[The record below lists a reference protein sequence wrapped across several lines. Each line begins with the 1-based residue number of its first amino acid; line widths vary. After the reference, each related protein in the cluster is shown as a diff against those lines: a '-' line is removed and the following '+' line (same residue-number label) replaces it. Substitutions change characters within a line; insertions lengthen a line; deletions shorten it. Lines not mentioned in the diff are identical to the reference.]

1 MPNPPYRT
9 APEAIESM
17 PSGIPYI
24 ISNECAERFSFYGM
38 RTILTVFMTQY
49 LVDREGN
56 LAVMG
61 DTEATQNY
69 HTFVWAAYLFPVLG
83 SLISDALWGKYK
95 TIMILSFFYVIGHFV
110 LAIDDTRLGLAAGL
124 TLIAIG
130 AGGIKPC
137 VSAHVGDQ
145 FGSRNEG
152 LLPKVYAWFYFS
164 INLGAMAST
173 LLTPWL
179 LEHYGPPVAFAV
191 PGLLMIVATAAFWMG
206 RHKFAHISP
215 AGMGAVRDMVRGEGL
230 AAIRKLGVIYL
241 FIAMFWALFEQ
252 TGSRWVLQ
260 AQHMDLELF
269 GIVWNESQVQ
279 AANPFFILVLIPVFT
294 YGVYPLLGRFFR
306 LTEMRK
312 IAIGMFLTVVPFLIS
327 AWIDAR
333 IAGGGHPSI
342 GWQLFSYLLL
352 TSAEVMV
359 SITGL
364 EFSYTQAP
372 RKMKSFIMALF
383 FLSISLGNGFTA
395 VFNKLIRTDGGEDTM
410 DGVTYYLTFAG
421 LMFVSAVM
429 FSIYARFYKGKRY
442 LQEEAAPA

>member
-1 MPNPPYRT
+1 MPAYRT
-9 APEAIESM
+9 APDATTVM
-17 PSGIPYI
+17 PPGVPYI

-61 DTEATQNY
+61 DAEATQNY

-95 TIMILSFFYVIGHFV
+95 TIMILSSFYVFGH
-110 LAIDDTRLGLAAGL
+110 LALALDDTRLGLAIGL

-145 FGSRNEG
+145 FGSKNEH
-152 LLPKVYAWFYFS
+152 LLAKVYAWFYFS
-164 INLGAMAST
+164 INAGAMAST

-179 LEHYGPPVAFAV
+179 LKHHGPSVAFAV
-191 PGLLMIVATAAFWMG
+191 PGVLMILATVAFWMG
-206 RHKFAHISP
+206 RHKFVHVPP
-215 AGMGAVRDMVRGEGL
+215 AGMEAVRDMVRGEGL
-230 AAIRKLGVIYL
+230 AAIKKLGVIYL

-260 AQHMDLELF
+260 AQHMDLRFF
-269 GIVWNESQVQ
+269 GVTWDESQVQ
-279 AANPFFILVLIPVFT
+279 AANPFLILVLIPAFT
-294 YGVYPLLGRFFR
+294 YGLYPLLGRFFKV
-306 LTEMRK
+306 TEMRK
-312 IAIGMFLTVVPFLIS
+312 IALGMFLMVPPFLLS

-333 IAGGGHPSI
+333 IANGETPSI
-342 GWQLFSYLLL
+342 GWQLFSYSIL

-359 SITGL
+359 SVTGL

-372 RKMKSFIMALF
+372 RRMKSFIMALF
-383 FLSISLGNGFTA
+383 FLAVSLGNGFTA
-395 VFNKLIRTDGGEDTM
+395 LFNKFIRAEDGSDTM

-421 LMFVSAVM
+421 LMLVSAVL
-429 FSIYARFYKGKRY
+429 FAIYARFYKERRY
-442 LQEEAAPA
+442 LQEEAVT